1 MWCLHFKT
9 LYRLLAL
16 SLMANMSLAIASE
29 LTAGLSSLHVPV
41 VYPNLDNKIG
51 YFPAHIQFV
60 DQQAL
65 SRPQIIALGNKT
77 LITGRFSLIADQTE
91 VDKLRERIKQ
101 KYGAAT
107 KLVQISPK
115 GFAMQLL
122 IEDKIVWQRPFARG
136 SFKRIP
142 IQLLMASQKSG
153 QVVEA
158 TLKTTM
164 IWTEKV
170 QPLAAKLRFDW
181 QAVVKLFQ
189 TELKIATQLTEKK
202 LTKVAKQALAA
213 QLIVL
218 KRQSDTPQ
226 ANLTARLIDWIVN
239 EFKRQL
245 LEKYEK
251 PAEKPRPH
259 FGQNADQNAMR
270 EADNALLS
278 WTVSYRMR
286 ESVRTESLS
295 SLHNLNVIS
304 YRERVD
310 KIISK
315 MFIPI

>member
-1 MWCLHFKT
+1 MWFLHFKT
-9 LYRLLAL
+9 LSRLLVL
-16 SLMANMSLAIASE
+16 SLMANMSLAVASE

-60 DQQAL
+60 DQHAL
-65 SRPQIIALGNKT
+65 NRPQIIALGNKS
-77 LITGRFSLIADQTE
+77 LITGRFSLIAVQTE
-91 VDKLRERIKQ
+91 VDKLRQRVKQ

-122 IEDKIVWQRPFARG
+122 IEDKIVWQRSLARG

-142 IQLLMASQKSG
+142 IQLLIASQKSG

-164 IWTEKV
+164 TWTEKL

-189 TELKIATQLTEKK
+189 TQLEITTLLTEKT

-218 KRQSDTPQ
+218 ERQSDTPQ
-226 ANLTARLIDWIVN
+226 ANLTARLLDWIVN
-239 EFKRQL
+239 EFKQQL

-251 PAEKPRPH
+251 PAETPRPH
-259 FGQNADQNAMR
+259 FDQNAMR
-270 EADNALLS
+270 QADHALLS

-286 ESVRTESLS
+286 ESVRTESLNS
-295 SLHNLNVIS
+295 VHNLNVIS

-315 MFIPI
+315 MLIPF